1 MSTMLQFIV
10 VVELSTGNKGD
21 EAVQE
26 GRMMGSNKRRT
37 RVSKQRR
44 KRRVGRGKDKTRKEG
59 EEQMKEERETKRS

>member
-26 GRMMGSNKRRT
+26 GRMMEVTKDEQEE
-37 RVSKQRR
+37 VSRD
-44 KRRVGRGKDKTRKEG
+44 GNEGWAEEKTKLERKE
-59 EEQMKEERETKRS
+59 KNR